1 MRKFVISTMVGILV
15 VLLGSTLVL
24 AQTQTKKPAQGQ
36 TSSASSSGAV
46 AIGVV
51 DINKIF
57 DAHPNTAKIAELEK
71 KIAEE
76 FQKRQQEL
84 NEKGKGKT
92 REEVQKLE
100 EEMNAAWAP
109 VRDEMLKE
117 RQALIEERYGDVISA
132 IRKVAESMK
141 LALVIR
147 SALRIPV
154 NQKEVLEMPL
164 VLYGGVDITD
174 QVIQELQNIVA
185 AKEKK

>member
-1 MRKFVISTMVGILV
+1 MKRVIVGILV
-15 VLLGSTLVL
+15 AALFLAFASSWAL
-24 AQTQTKKPAQGQ
+24 AQTKKGSP
-36 TSSASSSGAV
+36 SASP

-51 DINKIF
+51 DINKVF
-57 DAHPNTAKIAELEK
+57 DAHPNTAKIAEVEK

-117 RQALIEERYGDVISA
+117 RQTLIEERYNDVIAA
-132 IRKVAESMK
+132 IRKVAESMQ
-141 LALVIR
+141 LALVLR
-147 SALRIPV
+147 STLRVPV

-164 VLYGGVDITD
+164 VLYGGVDITEA
-174 QVIQELQNIVA
+174 VIQELQNIVA
-185 AKEKK
+185 AREKEKK

>member
-1 MRKFVISTMVGILV
+1 MKKLVSLSIVALV
-15 VLLGSTLVL
+15 VFVGSAVFL
-24 AQTQTKKPAQGQ
+24 AQAQAQVKKSSQASPSPLPASLG
-36 TSSASSSGAV
+36 
-46 AIGVV
+46 IGVV
-51 DINKIF
+51 DINRVF
-57 DAHPNTAKIAELEK
+57 DAHPNTARITEVEK

-100 EEMNAAWAP
+100 EEMNAAWTP

-117 RQALIEERYGDVISA
+117 RQMLIEERYSDVIAA
-132 IRKVAESMK
+132 IRKTAESLK

-147 SALRIPV
+147 SELRIPV
-154 NQKEVLEMPL
+154 SQKEVLEMPL
-164 VLYGGVDITD
+164 VLYGGTDITD
-174 QVIQELQNIVA
+174 QVIQEVQAIVA

>member
-1 MRKFVISTMVGILV
+1 MKRILIC
-15 VLLGSTLVL
+15 VL
-24 AQTQTKKPAQGQ
+24 AAALLITFAGALSFAQTKKG
-36 TSSASSSGAV
+36 SSPTPSPM
-46 AIGVV
+46 AIGIV
-51 DINKIF
+51 DINKVF
-57 DAHPNTAKIAELEK
+57 DAHPNTAKITELEK

-117 RQALIEERYGDVISA
+117 RQALIEERYGDVIAA
-132 IRKVAESMK
+132 IRKVAESMQ
-141 LALVIR
+141 LSLVVR

-164 VLYGGVDITD
+164 VLYGGVDITEA
-174 QVIQELQNIVA
+174 VIQELQSIVA
-185 AKEKK
+185 AREKEKK